1 MNDLIKKID
10 DMLETIYDQEKSF
23 IDDLDFDED
32 FQSIQDISIDEIVE
46 AGYGWEI
53 LRDLEY
59 IEEKKSILE
68 KIKKT
73 GYYSAK

>member
-32 FQSIQDISIDEIVE
+32 FQSI
-46 AGYGWEI
+46 
-53 LRDLEY
+53 
-59 IEEKKSILE
+59 
-68 KIKKT
+68 
-73 GYYSAK
+73 

>member
-10 DMLETIYDQEKSF
+10 DMLETIYNQEKSF